1 MASCHSLPGGTVN
14 PVFERRVSAKYPLH
28 KLTTNS
34 DERFGMT
41 STHLIRR
48 LHQHRQW
55 VNHRLLV
62 AVESLSVSQ
71 LRQPFSIGQGSIW
84 KTLTHLYAA
93 EYVWLATLN
102 GDESPLTPGDA
113 PGRLPGNQEGDGA
126 AQSLDELRSRW
137 SELDAR
143 WQDYLGRLTDA
154 ALEDS
159 VFKVSSLSGK
169 RSATRRSDILLH
181 VCTHAQY
188 TTAQLVNMLRQA
200 GQADLPDV
208 MLISMAR
215 AETP

>member
-1 MASCHSLPGGTVN
+1 
-14 PVFERRVSAKYPLH
+14 
-28 KLTTNS
+28 
-34 DERFGMT
+34 MT
-41 STHLIRR
+41 ATDLIRR

-55 VNHRLLV
+55 VNQRLLA
-62 AVESLSVSQ
+62 AVDSLSESQ

-102 GDESPLTPGDA
+102 GDESPLTPGDV
-113 PGRLPGNQEGDGA
+113 PGSLPGNQEGDGA

-137 SELDAR
+137 SGLDAR

-159 VFKVSSLSGK
+159 VFKVTSLSGK

-188 TTAQLVNMLRQA
+188 TTAQLINMLRQA

-215 AETP
+215 AETL